1 VLDAIA
7 YGNSRTPAAREAALT
22 IFDRLLEGTPSPDAY
37 EDYARLVSAIWD
49 DVRSPTT
56 LGWLVD
62 ATDVLVRHPCP
73 SPAAR
78 ASLMSRAISE
88 AHTLR
93 DVDQVAVDVLRVIAT
108 DPVLEDAF
116 ANEAASLPRPEV
128 PHDAEVSDRDLGPLV
143 VGIYTLSEPAAHRAK
158 AVLERRFPDIDV
170 ELNHEHDD
178 SAQLRA
184 LAKRA
189 DVMAVVISS
198 AKHAA
203 TEAIKRSCRPEALL
217 SVGTSGS
224 TGLVRSLLGRLSELA
239 AA

>member
-1 VLDAIA
+1 LAIL
-7 YGNSRTPAAREAALT
+7 E
-22 IFDRLLEGTPSPDAY
+22 RLLEGTASPDAY
-37 EDYARLVSAIWD
+37 EDYVRLVSAIWD

-56 LGWLVD
+56 LGWLVE
-62 ATDVLVRHPCP
+62 ATDALVRHPCP
-73 SPAAR
+73 LPAAR
-78 ASLMSRAISE
+78 ASLISRAISE

-93 DVDQVAVDVLRVIAT
+93 DVDQVAVDVLRVVAT

-116 ANEAASLPRPEV
+116 ADEVASLPRLEAERDV
-128 PHDAEVSDRDLGPLV
+128 EVSDRDLGPLV

-158 AVLERRFPDIDV
+158 AVLDRRFPHLDI

-178 SAQLRA
+178 STRLRA

-189 DVMAVVISS
+189 DVMAVVIAS

-203 TEAIKRSCRPEALL
+203 TESIKRSCRPEALL

-224 TGLVRSLLGRLSELA
+224 TGLTRALLGRLSELA